1 MSDPAPNQPAPRG
14 YVEKT
19 PEAGPPKPPAWR
31 DHFADPILQPG
42 QRHDP
47 DRAAAN
53 APTPVAISG
62 TQGQPAATEAAPSS
76 SAPPVRPLG
85 RIEEPVL
92 EAGQV
97 TPETVF
103 QSVKEFVDAPQEE
116 RNRRARELGR
126 QLRPL
131 AADAEVFAAKALN
144 LGARGLNGLAE
155 RLERRRRER
164 EGTPGG
170 N

>member
-1 MSDPAPNQPAPRG
+1 MSDPAAQDSTQPAPRG

-47 DRAAAN
+47 AHAAAPAQT
-53 APTPVAISG
+53 APP
-62 TQGQPAATEAAPSS
+62 QPAAQPAAAGTSS
-76 SAPPVRPLG
+76 PPVAPLG

-97 TPETVF
+97 TPEALI
-103 QSVKEFVDAPQEE
+103 QSVKEFVDAPAEE

-131 AADAEVFAAKALN
+131 AAEAEVFAARALN

-164 EGTPGG
+164 EGTPGID
-170 N
+170 

>member
-1 MSDPAPNQPAPRG
+1 MSDPAAENPSAPAPRG
-14 YVEKT
+14 HVEKT
-19 PEAGPPKPPAWR
+19 PEAGPPKAPAWR

-47 DRAAAN
+47 ARTAAP
-53 APTPVAISG
+53 APSAG
-62 TQGQPAATEAAPSS
+62 TEATPPPP
-76 SAPPVRPLG
+76 APPVAPLG
-85 RIEEPVL
+85 RVEEPVL

-97 TPETVF
+97 TPEAVV
-103 QSVKEFVDAPQEE
+103 QSIREFVEASPEE
-116 RNRRARELGR
+116 RNRRARDLGR

-155 RLERRRRER
+155 RLERRRRDR
-164 EGTPGG
+164 EGTPGTD
-170 N
+170 

>member
-1 MSDPAPNQPAPRG
+1 MSDPAAPNPSPPAPRG
-14 YVEKT
+14 HVEKT
-19 PEAGPPKPPAWR
+19 PEAGPPKAPAWR

-47 DRAAAN
+47 ARAAA
-53 APTPVAISG
+53 
-62 TQGQPAATEAAPSS
+62 PAAEAASPPP
-76 SAPPVRPLG
+76 APPVQPLG

-97 TPETVF
+97 TPEAVI
-103 QSVKEFVDAPQEE
+103 QSVREFVDASPDE

-144 LGARGLNGLAE
+144 LGARGLNGLAG

-164 EGTPGG
+164 EGVSGTD
-170 N
+170 